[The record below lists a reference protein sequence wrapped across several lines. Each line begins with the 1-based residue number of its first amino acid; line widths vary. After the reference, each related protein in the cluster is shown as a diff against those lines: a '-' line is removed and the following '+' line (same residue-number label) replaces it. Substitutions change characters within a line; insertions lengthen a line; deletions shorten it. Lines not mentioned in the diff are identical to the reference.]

1 MNIMKSKILVI
12 LLALLGVT
20 QLAAQDDYEYLPFV
34 REGVKWVYSYTNV
47 DDMGRPA
54 DPNLA
59 YGTVYLT
66 LELKGDTIINGKTY
80 KAMHKYYGDA
90 INKVNDTI
98 PIYLREEDKVVYG
111 IVPDGKTYKDCP
123 IGSYYW
129 NMISNKVTNG
139 EEFELYNFQDPQA
152 YWLNLFGPDSEMFE
166 DFKLQSTS
174 FLSIGSHMVKCYT
187 FGYYRL
193 IEGIG
198 ADGLQGANVWFGYTL
213 FPWTPIYVGVEDVH
227 FRIRYV
233 TEGDEIIYKSVNF
246 EGEKPA
252 QEYEYVPFVRE
263 GVKWVYSY
271 TNVDMIYDVMDR
283 PADPNLEYGT
293 VYLTLELKGDTIING
308 KTYKAMHKYYGD
320 AINTVNDTI
329 PVYLREED
337 KVVYGI
343 VPDGKTYPDCP
354 IGRPFGYSIIRD
366 QIRNGEEFVLYDF
379 QNPES
384 FWNSIYDWEGGFEL
398 VSSDLIQIGAHVA
411 KRYVCSGADYF
422 FYIEGVGVDSG
433 SFGYTLFPNKQIL
446 VGSGDVKFEFRYLME
461 DDEIV
466 YEGFHFEGPKPSQDD
481 YEYVPFVREGIK
493 WVYYYN
499 NPFLPEVFDMDF
511 GVHYYSFEMK
521 GDVEIAGK
529 HYKQV
534 SLTHYLDENTK
545 EVEDFIPVYL
555 REEDKVVYAIH
566 PDGIW
571 YPQCPVGFFSSVRS
585 QEPPFTT
592 TTEEF
597 ILYDFNNPV
606 VLYGNNEPG
615 SWAFYQNT
623 DTISFGSY
631 HSKRHHYQT
640 TYTENYECGD
650 DWIVE
655 GIGYDGIVG
664 MPLFYFELPV
674 TGLQV
679 DYHLSHVIEDGEI
692 IYKGR
697 FYDPNIRVGVN
708 ETMADKTR
716 RNLDPQY
723 YNLMG
728 QPVGKNVPTTPGIY
742 IHQGQKV
749 LVR

>member
-1 MNIMKSKILVI
+1 MKNKILII
-12 LLALLGVT
+12 LLALLGAT
-20 QLAAQDDYEYLPFV
+20 QMA
-34 REGVKWVYSYTNV
+34 
-47 DDMGRPA
+47 
-54 DPNLA
+54 
-59 YGTVYLT
+59 
-66 LELKGDTIINGKTY
+66 
-80 KAMHKYYGDA
+80 
-90 INKVNDTI
+90 
-98 PIYLREEDKVVYG
+98 
-111 IVPDGKTYKDCP
+111 
-123 IGSYYW
+123 
-129 NMISNKVTNG
+129 
-139 EEFELYNFQDPQA
+139 
-152 YWLNLFGPDSEMFE
+152 
-166 DFKLQSTS
+166 
-174 FLSIGSHMVKCYT
+174 
-187 FGYYRL
+187 
-193 IEGIG
+193 
-198 ADGLQGANVWFGYTL
+198 
-213 FPWTPIYVGVEDVH
+213 
-227 FRIRYV
+227 
-233 TEGDEIIYKSVNF
+233 
-246 EGEKPA
+246 A

-271 TNVDMIYDVMDR
+271 TNVDMIDDVMDRPADPNLGYGTVYLTLELKGDTVINGKTYKAMHKYYGDAINTVNDTIPVYLREEDKVVYGIVLDGKTYPDCPIGRTFDSIIRDQIRNGEEFVLYDFQNPESFWNSIYNWEGGFELVSSDLIQIGAHLAKRYVCSGADYFIYIEGVGVDTSSFGYTLFPLTPILVGTGDVKFEFRYLMENDEIVYEGFHFEGPKPSQDDYEYVPFVREGVKWVYSYTNEDVMDR

-293 VYLTLELKGDTIING
+293 VYLTLELKGDTVING

-343 VPDGKTYPDCP
+343 VPDGKTYDDCP
-354 IGRPFGYSIIRD
+354 IGRPFGYSILRD
-366 QIRNGEEFVLYDF
+366 KIRNGEEFVLYDF
-379 QNPES
+379 QDPES

-398 VSSDLIQIGAHVA
+398 ESSDLIQIGAHLA

-422 FYIEGVGVDSG
+422 IYIEGVGVDTR

-446 VGSGDVKFEFRYLME
+446 VGTGDVKFKFRYLME
-461 DDEIV
+461 NDEIV

-481 YEYVPFVREGIK
+481 YEYVPFVREGVK
-493 WVYYYN
+493 WFYYYN
-499 NPFLPEVFDMDF
+499 NPFLPEIFDMDF
-511 GVHYYSFEMK
+511 GVHYYSFEVK
-521 GDVEIAGK
+521 GDFENGGK

-534 SLTHYLDENTK
+534 SLTHYLDEDTK
-545 EVEDFIPVYL
+545 EIESFIPVYL

-728 QPVGKNVPTTPGIY
+728 QPVGKEVPTTPGIY
-742 IHQGQKV
+742 IHQGKKICV
-749 LVR
+749 SRMP